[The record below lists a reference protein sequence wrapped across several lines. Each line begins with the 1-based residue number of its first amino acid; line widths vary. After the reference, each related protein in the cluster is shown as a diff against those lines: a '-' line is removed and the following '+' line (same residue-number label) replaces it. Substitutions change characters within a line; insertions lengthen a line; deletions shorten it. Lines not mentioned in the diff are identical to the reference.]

1 MRKTKKLSVADVSS
15 YMKLYDDWRAAS
27 SKGDITTKNQK
38 LKDLRLL
45 YKQSLYKTLQ

>member
-15 YMKLYDDWRAAS
+15 YMQLYDDWRDAS
-27 SKGDITTKNQK
+27 QKGDQALKNQK